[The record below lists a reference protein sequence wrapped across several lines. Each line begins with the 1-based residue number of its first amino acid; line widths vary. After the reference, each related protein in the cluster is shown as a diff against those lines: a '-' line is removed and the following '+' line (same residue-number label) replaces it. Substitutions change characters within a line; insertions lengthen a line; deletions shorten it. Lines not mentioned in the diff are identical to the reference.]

1 MPGKKVDNPHESA
14 HRRRPC
20 VWLNLSQLKR
30 KSIHAPRRQSRVCR
44 EDGSRPGGSSWGPS
58 LQSSPAFQGNMRRS
72 ISTHAMTF
80 KSRCTRII
88 LNYRIIE
95 VASVQPE
102 CIPDPVYPRPATSP
116 ISGGGDVPQVPA
128 EVAGWDQVVVCP
140 KERDEKEQRQA
151 GDRQTGKGR
160 PGILE

>member
-1 MPGKKVDNPHESA
+1 M
-14 HRRRPC
+14 
-20 VWLNLSQLKR
+20 
-30 KSIHAPRRQSRVCR
+30 
-44 EDGSRPGGSSWGPS
+44 
-58 LQSSPAFQGNMRRS
+58 
-72 ISTHAMTF
+72 
-80 KSRCTRII
+80 
-88 LNYRIIE
+88 
-95 VASVQPE
+95 ASVQPE

>member
-1 MPGKKVDNPHESA
+1 MPGNKVDNPHESA
-14 HRRRPC
+14 PKAVC
-20 VWLNLSQLKR
+20 VIHSVYVVKELKR

-58 LQSSPAFQGNMRRS
+58 LQSSPALQGNMRRS

-80 KSRCTRII
+80 KSRCKRII
-88 LNYRIIE
+88 LNLE
-95 VASVQPE
+95 VASAQPE